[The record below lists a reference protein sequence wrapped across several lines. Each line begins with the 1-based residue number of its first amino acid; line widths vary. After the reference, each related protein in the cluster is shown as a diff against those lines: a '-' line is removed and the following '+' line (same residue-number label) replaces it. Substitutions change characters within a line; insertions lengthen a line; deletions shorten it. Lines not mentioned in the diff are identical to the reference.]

1 MKYYGIWALQG
12 AQVVKNPHDNA
23 GDTSLIPDRK
33 ISWRRKWQSTPVF
46 LPGKSHEQWS
56 LERYSPWSCKEL
68 YMTATEHTLHIMLYR
83 QKLHSKKNVQ
93 CFLFFFSCGQVK
105 ESKDEYT
112 SIKCLVLSINV

>member
-1 MKYYGIWALQG
+1 MKYYGIWAFQG

-83 QKLHSKKNVQ
+83 QKLHSKKNV
-93 CFLFFFSCGQVK
+93 
-105 ESKDEYT
+105 
-112 SIKCLVLSINV
+112 